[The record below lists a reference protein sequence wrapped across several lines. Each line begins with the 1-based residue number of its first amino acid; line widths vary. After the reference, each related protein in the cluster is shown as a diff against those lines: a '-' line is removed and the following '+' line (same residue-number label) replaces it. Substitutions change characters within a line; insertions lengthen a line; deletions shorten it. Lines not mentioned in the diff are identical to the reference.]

1 MSIKDYRAELT
12 AQIIKQMEEAVK
24 ENKSWDLPWKK
35 IAVGA
40 PENPLSGTKYSGMNR
55 LILTMTALDEG
66 IPNKWVTFKQAQ
78 KEGIRVKK
86 GEMGM
91 PLEKW
96 GMYDFWLTKSGKE
109 LKVAGTTAANI
120 SNVTA
125 VNINFKDGKSI
136 NKDDAI
142 FTGKT
147 GEEYSFRQA
156 QERFGIPYVNT
167 FTVFNATQL
176 ENAPEK
182 WLDHPLKDL
191 KEPEKIEKAENI
203 MSAMEKD
210 GLKIEYG
217 GNRAYYSPLIDTI
230 RLPDK
235 RQFEKPED
243 LYGTAL
249 HEIGHATGH
258 QKRLNREFGEFG
270 DERYA
275 KEELRAELSSYFLAA
290 ETGIKFNTGNQAM
303 YLNSWIKALKE
314 DKNEIFKAAK
324 DAGKAVDY
332 IMERTKELKIEDKI
346 EGKLDVFDSLKD
358 AHAKTEEEFKDF
370 LNNKDV
376 KQYTWHGNSLE
387 DDKLYVK
394 YFDENKEI
402 KVKDFRY
409 WHDARDFLEKEKAKI
424 SSVEL
429 QKDAFSQDLE
439 NRLNKSKKLE
449 R

>member
-12 AQIIKQMEEAVK
+12 DKIVKEMEEAVK
-24 ENKSWDLPWKK
+24 ENKGWDLPWKK

-40 PENPLSGTKYSGMNR
+40 PENPLSGTKYMGMNR
-55 LILTMTALDEG
+55 LILTITASDNGL
-66 IPNKWVTFKQAQ
+66 PNKWVTFKQAQ
-78 KEGIRVKK
+78 KEGIQVKK
-86 GEMGM
+86 GESGV

-96 GMYDFWLTKSGKE
+96 GIYDFWLTKEGKE
-109 LKVAGTTAANI
+109 LKVAGTTAGNI
-120 SNVTA
+120 ANVTGI
-125 VNINFKDGKSI
+125 NINFKNGKSI
-136 NKDDAI
+136 NKDEAI
-142 FTGKT
+142 FTSKT
-147 GEEYSFRQA
+147 GEEYSFSKA
-156 QERFGIPYVNT
+156 QEKFSIPYVKT
-167 FTVFNATQL
+167 FTVFNAAQL
-176 ENAPEK
+176 ENAPKE
-182 WLDHPLKDL
+182 WLDNPLKDM

-203 MSAMEKD
+203 MRAMEKD
-210 GLKIEYG
+210 GLKFEYG
-217 GNRAYYSPLIDTI
+217 GNRAYYSLLIDTVH
-230 RLPDK
+230 LPDK

-258 QKRLNREFGEFG
+258 EKRLNRQFGQFG

-290 ETGIKFNTGNQAM
+290 ETGIKFNSGNSAT

-332 IMERTKELKIEDKI
+332 IMERTLDLEEKIEEKSDI
-346 EGKLDVFDSLKD
+346 FNNLED
-358 AHAKTEEEFKDF
+358 AHAKTEEEFKNF
-370 LNNKDV
+370 LNNKNV
-376 KQYTWHGNSLE
+376 KQYTWYGNSLE
-387 DDKLYVK
+387 NDKLYVK
-394 YFDENKEI
+394 YLNDNKEI

-409 WHDARDFLEKEKAKI
+409 WHDARDFLERENAKI
-424 SSVEL
+424 RSADL
-429 QKDAFSQDLE
+429 KKDAFSQDLE